1 MRGQLTVL
9 ATGLANLPAD
19 VEARQFGPW
28 LSALVGGLSGQ
39 FLPVDFSKTLALL
52 DQLLGVRSTVRR
64 LQRSASVCTALW
76 QNQRQKP
83 RRLHVSSRW
92 RKS

>member
-9 ATGLANLPAD
+9 ATEPANLPAV
-19 VEARQFGPW
+19 VEARQYGPW
-28 LSALVGGLSGQ
+28 LSALVDGLARQ

-64 LQRSASVCTALW
+64 LQRSASVLAALW
-76 QNQRQKP
+76 QNQKQKP